1 MEWTPNKQFN
11 PFNSMKL
18 LAHVPRWSMIKR
30 GKRISPP
37 ILVTIDPT
45 NRCNLKCVWCNSK
58 KIHDTVP
65 KDMSNDFLLAIPDM
79 LFRWHVDAVCI
90 AGGGEPLLHPKI
102 DVLIELLV
110 SKGIRVGIVT
120 NGTKILSHV
129 DALSHCDWV
138 GVSVD
143 AATPATYIKSKQC
156 DEYTLT
162 SVLDGIAAL
171 VSYAKTRSCN
181 LGFDSPGYGVTYKF
195 LVYGSGGDGQGVSNI
210 EDIKFAAEIAK
221 KIGCSNVHFR
231 PAGTPWFETDN
242 CKEPFTNYFTS
253 DDVKN
258 FCSQIAE
265 AQLLDDE
272 TFGVYGITHKFDD
285 SFRPAKSFKT
295 CHAIFMTAVLQPG
308 TDFGIDL
315 GLCCDRRGDDRLI
328 LKKNIANVDFIPTYW
343 GSEDHWRIYDQINL
357 ADCPR
362 CTYKPHNE
370 IFEQVI
376 LRDAMTWKFI

>member
-18 LAHVPRWSMIKR
+18 LAHVPRWSMIRR

-45 NRCNLKCVWCNSK
+45 NVCNLKCVWCNSK
-58 KIHDTVP
+58 EIHDTVP
-65 KDMSNDFLLAIPDM
+65 KNMSNDFLLAIPDM

-102 DVLIELLV
+102 DALIELLV

-120 NGTKILSHV
+120 NGTKIFTHV
-129 DALSHCDWV
+129 DALSQCDWV

-143 AATPATYIKSKQC
+143 AASGGTYGEIKQC
-156 DEYTLT
+156 ESTRFKDD
-162 SVLDGIAAL
+162 VIDGIAAL
-171 VSYAKTRSCN
+171 VSYAKSRSCN
-181 LGFDSPGYGVTYKF
+181 LGFDSPAYGVTYKF
-195 LVYGSGGDGQGVSNI
+195 LVHSSNI
-210 EDIKFAAEIAK
+210 SEIQRAAEIAK
-221 KIGCSNVHFR
+221 QIGCSNVHFR
-231 PAGTPWFETDN
+231 PAGIPWFDLAKNDDPQRLIFATDEIEQFYGEM
-242 CKEPFTNYFTS
+242 KAAQRF
-253 DDVKN
+253 DD
-258 FCSQIAE
+258 
-265 AQLLDDE
+265 D
-272 TFGVYGITHKFDD
+272 TFGVYGITHKFDH
-285 SFRPAKSFKT
+285 SFKPAKPFKT